1 MDVWKAVRATSAV
14 LAVFLAA
21 VAVSRGEYFWIAVTA
36 LALIALF
43 YPEVSRSGLRVRAGI
58 LAFTILPSVL
68 QLAAMCVRFT
78 AEVSGV
84 SVYEHASAF
93 SMTLQTFMSAFI
105 IFATVR
111 AEGKA
116 RLTRGWMA
124 VLSMASAVS
133 MSAMFM
139 FYEYVWL
146 YFSGYPLT
154 NDDMVNPGD
163 DIMVNGML
171 MSFPM
176 MAIVCGSVMAYTAYK
191 ILKLRP
197 IEEITEAVP

>member
-14 LAVFLAA
+14 LAVILAA
-21 VAVSRGEYFWIAVTA
+21 VAVSRGEYFWNAVTG

-43 YPEVSRSGLRVRAGI
+43 YPEVSRSGLRVRVGI
-58 LAFTILPSVL
+58 LAFTIFPSVF
-68 QLAAMCVRFT
+68 QMAAMFVRFT

-84 SVYEHASAF
+84 SVYEHVSAF
-93 SMTLQTFMSAFI
+93 AMTFQVFMSAFI
-105 IFATVR
+105 IVATIR

-124 VLSMASAVS
+124 VLSMGSAVS

-139 FYEYVWL
+139 FYEYVRL
-146 YFSGYPLT
+146 YFLGYPLT

-197 IEEITEAVP
+197 IEDITEAVP